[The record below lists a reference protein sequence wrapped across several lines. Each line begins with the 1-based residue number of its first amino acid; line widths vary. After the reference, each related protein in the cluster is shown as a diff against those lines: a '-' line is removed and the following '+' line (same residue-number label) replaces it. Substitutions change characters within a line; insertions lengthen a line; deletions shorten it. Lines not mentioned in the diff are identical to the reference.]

1 MPKIPSPSLSKKRN
15 RPSGAINREP
25 WQGWIRFRQA
35 PFSENFTRKMIDAG
49 VFVSA
54 LVCKPG
60 SRRGVRL
67 IEAASIDRY
76 LRSLAKAQRK
86 KQSEAA
92 AQ

>member
-1 MPKIPSPSLSKKRN
+1 M
-15 RPSGAINREP
+15 
-25 WQGWIRFRQA
+25 
-35 PFSENFTRKMIDAG
+35 PFSEGFTRKMIDEG

-54 LVCKPG
+54 LVSEPG

-76 LRSLAKAQRK
+76 LRSLAEAQRK
-86 KQSEAA
+86 KQPETA

>member
-1 MPKIPSPSLSKKRN
+1 L
-15 RPSGAINREP
+15 
-25 WQGWIRFRQA
+25 
-35 PFSENFTRKMIDAG
+35 IDAG

-54 LVCKPG
+54 LVCEPG

-76 LRSLAKAQRK
+76 LRSLAEAQRK
-86 KQSEAA
+86 KQPEDA